1 MLFVC
6 SKYILRTSF
15 ALFFSLWK
23 KQGRGKWVKQ
33 SLSLFALRLTLTP
46 YPYTYPYAFLSSKI
60 ALFVIKGNDFLFR
73 DEFHEELKRST
84 TIF

>member
-6 SKYILRTSF
+6 SKSILRTSF

-23 KQGRGKWVKQ
+23 KQGRGRWVKQ

-46 YPYTYPYAFLSSKI
+46 YPYAFLSSKI
-60 ALFVIKGNDFLFR
+60 ALFVIKATVFLFR
-73 DEFHEELKRST
+73 DEFHEVLKRST